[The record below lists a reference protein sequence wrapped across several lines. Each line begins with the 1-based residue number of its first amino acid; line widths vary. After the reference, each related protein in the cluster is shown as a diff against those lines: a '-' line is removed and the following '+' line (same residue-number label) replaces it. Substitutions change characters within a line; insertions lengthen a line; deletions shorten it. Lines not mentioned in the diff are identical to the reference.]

1 MRRFYFLSCLVMVA
15 WFLVIANSA
24 GAYFPFPCVSGA
36 SGLTRIPD
44 AFVLPYKNWNLSTDF
59 GTQYNGNQQ
68 QPAFYYKANLG
79 AFHNFEL
86 GLVGGLD
93 QAGNEIR
100 DGVYVN
106 MKYSP
111 TLGDGSDPLL
121 LAIGVENLA
130 SKLQTGVYM
139 VASKP
144 FKQGPVLSF
153 GFMADFPNGKF
164 RPLGMAGLDIRLGNF
179 SILSDLFAGESVF
192 QLNGGVRFN
201 LIPEFALEGRAINIF
216 ANQQQALTATKDPK
230 QYLIG
235 FSWANP
241 F

>member
-1 MRRFYFLSCLVMVA
+1 MRRFYFLSSLVIVS
-15 WFLVIANSA
+15 WLLVIANVAS
-24 GAYFPFPCVSGA
+24 AYFPFPCVSGS

-44 AFVLPYKNWNLSTDF
+44 AYVLPYKNWNLSTDF

-130 SKLQTGVYM
+130 SKLQAGVYM

-144 FKQGPVLSF
+144 FKQGPILSF

-216 ANQQQALTATKDPK
+216 ANQQAAQTATKDPK